1 MSYPLLV
8 FNGMLFRFLNI
19 TQHLL
24 QMDVVLCVYI
34 VRLICSDMTI
44 YVLVYLFKV
53 HLYV

>member
-34 VRLICSDMTI
+34 VGLIGSDMAFYI
-44 YVLVYLFKV
+44 LAYLFKM
-53 HLYV
+53 HFYV